1 MMPGWSA
8 AQKLEVGPTE
18 ELVELLKAVR
28 NGSPLPEAKVIELP
42 AS

>member
-1 MMPGWSA
+1 M
-8 AQKLEVGPTE
+8 
-18 ELVELLKAVR
+18 VELLKAVR